1 VERDRQHTQEPSSDG
16 QKARAPVTLRSLVS
30 DWGAILGITV
40 SLATLVM
47 FPMRLMVLV
56 LLTSLLLMV
65 LLGFVGD
72 RPIAEVAA
80 PFMRATGR
88 LGEVANDLASAS
100 WRLLIACLLALALVI
115 TQASEVVRDRLEPS
129 PALDV
134 AIADLSI
141 AALQASNTLRAM
153 LVHNRAMSA
162 RTLAMLQATS
172 SARQASNAL
181 RAMSARN
188 LAMLK
193 ATAFALAHARRAL
206 NTSRRAHGQTSGG
219 PASLAVAVASARQ
232 ASDALRAMLVHN
244 RAVSIRTLAMLQP
257 TASARQ
263 ASNALRALS
272 ARSSAMFQAT
282 VSALAHASRALAAYG
297 LVTTPRYVA
306 AVRP

>member
-1 VERDRQHTQEPSSDG
+1 VEPDRQHTQEPGSDG
-16 QKARAPVTLRSLVS
+16 QKAREPVTLRSLVS
-30 DWGAILGITV
+30 DWGATLGITV

-56 LLTSLLLMV
+56 LVTSLLLMV

-72 RPIAEVAA
+72 RPIAEVAS

-100 WRLLIACLLALALVI
+100 WRLLVACLLALALVI

-153 LVHNRAMSA
+153 SVDNRAMSA
-162 RTLAMLQATS
+162 RTLIMLQATS
-172 SARQASNAL
+172 SGSQASNVL

-188 LAMLK
+188 LTMLK
-193 ATAFALAHARRAL
+193 ATAFALAHARRVL
-206 NTSRRAHGQTSGG
+206 NTSRRAHGQTPGG
-219 PASLAVAVASARQ
+219 LASLAVAVASARQ
-232 ASDALRAMLVHN
+232 ASNALRAMLVHN
-244 RAVSIRTLAMLQP
+244 RSVSIRTLAMLQA
-257 TASARQ
+257 TSSAGQ
-263 ASNALRALS
+263 TSNALRALS